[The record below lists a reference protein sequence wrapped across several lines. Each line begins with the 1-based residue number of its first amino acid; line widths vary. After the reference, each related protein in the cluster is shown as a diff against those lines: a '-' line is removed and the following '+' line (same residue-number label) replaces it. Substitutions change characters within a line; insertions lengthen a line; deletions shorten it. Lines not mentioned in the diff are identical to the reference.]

1 MSTCSSEMVD
11 FEERNGEFSCYRSFG
26 HGRVSRCVGE
36 ILGDFGRLWATLD
49 DIEASEMVDFRV
61 WCRRSG
67 RRDAVGGTS
76 GGQVGTIGVKMQD
89 LLSDGD
95 ANNCETCNLKK
106 KFSPAARG
114 GFDDGLKFF
123 ARLRRAENFKYMLL
137 NS

>member
-1 MSTCSSEMVD
+1 MVD

-95 ANNCETCNLKK
+95 VNKCETCNLKK
-106 KFSPAARG
+106 NF
-114 GFDDGLKFF
+114 
-123 ARLRRAENFKYMLL
+123 RLRRAEDLMTAKNFSRACGARKIL
-137 NS
+137 NICC

>member
-1 MSTCSSEMVD
+1 MKKETASFHAIEALDMV
-11 FEERNGEFSCYRSFG
+11 EFRG
-26 HGRVSRCVGE
+26 VWGRFWAT
-36 ILGDFGRLWATLD
+36 LGDFGRLWATLD

-95 ANNCETCNLKK
+95 VNKCETCNL
-106 KFSPAARG
+106 
-114 GFDDGLKFF
+114 
-123 ARLRRAENFKYMLL
+123 
-137 NS
+137 

>member
-1 MSTCSSEMVD
+1 MLSKLWTWSS
-11 FEERNGEFSCYRSFG
+11 FEVCG
-26 HGRVSRCVGE
+26 
-36 ILGDFGRLWATLD
+36 GDFGRLWATLD

-95 ANNCETCNLKK
+95 VNKCETCNL
-106 KFSPAARG
+106 
-114 GFDDGLKFF
+114 
-123 ARLRRAENFKYMLL
+123 
-137 NS
+137 